1 MIRLLLVD
9 DDPFVAGAIEQ
20 TLAGQGYDIETQE
33 DGAAAWRMLQEDSGF
48 DAVLLDWNLPGL
60 DGLEI
65 LKRIKADRTLKRI
78 PVIMVTSHT
87 DIASVRKGLDA
98 GAYYYLTK
106 PLQAELLRT
115 VVRAGLEQGRVEKD
129 LFGNLDLLSDC
140 FEQLSEGLFHFRT
153 PQEARNLSRC
163 LSRLCPDP
171 ERSLLGL
178 WELLLNAVEH
188 GNLGISYAEKSRL
201 LEENA
206 WEQAVEDRLA
216 DPVFGNRN
224 ASVSVARNGSA
235 VTFVICDQGDGF
247 DWANYLDFDPERAFD
262 AHGRGIAMARQASFD
277 EVEFLGN
284 GNTVRA
290 TLNAGKVDVSD

>member
-1 MIRLLLVD
+1 MSRLLLVD

-20 TLAGQGYDIETQE
+20 SLAGQGYDINVQD
-33 DGAAAWRMLQEDSGF
+33 DGAAAWRMLQEDGGF

-60 DGLEI
+60 DGLEV
-65 LKRIKADRTLKRI
+65 LERIKADRALKRI
-78 PVIMVTSHT
+78 PVIMVTGHT
-87 DIASVRKGLDA
+87 DIGSVRKGLDA

-129 LFGNLDLLSDC
+129 LFGHLDLLSDC
-140 FEQLSEGLFHFRT
+140 FEHLSEGLFRFRT
-153 PQEARNLSRC
+153 PQEARNLSKC

-188 GNLGISYAEKSRL
+188 GNLDISYAEKSRL
-201 LEENA
+201 LDANT
-206 WEQAVEDRLA
+206 WEQAVEDRLG
-216 DPVFGNRN
+216 DPVLGERN
-224 ASVSVARNGSA
+224 ASVRVTRDELA
-235 VTFVICDQGDGF
+235 VTFLICDQGDGF
-247 DWANYLDFDPERAFD
+247 DWERYLDFDPERAFD

-277 EVEFLGN
+277 KVEFLGN

-290 TLNAGKVDVSD
+290 TLNAGKVDASD